1 MDVRIAVA
9 VLLAGCVIAAWF
21 RTGRGQA
28 PDAGRA
34 RDAGRAPKAPRGRRW
49 DFGWSAGLIAVA
61 LGASGWLHGNG
72 WLTYAVPVAAGA
84 VAVLAPRQ
92 AARLTSLALIALGL
106 YGYVIARKYAFN
118 SYFKTSYGL
127 LPRIGSE
134 SIQYYLVL
142 PEAYAFLA
150 GGGWLLWRTLD
161 RRSRATRLLLGRL
174 VSREGGRQPWFLLL
188 LPVALMAADL
198 LTPNLWFVDSPWGIA
213 WTLAVVLT
221 TLLFVRRAP
230 AFAADLA
237 VVGLFI
243 LGLAGPYILRNWGDG
258 AGIFLIPRTFNY
270 DAVLYGSVSIASRS
284 MAYLA
289 CGQGLAFLGLA
300 AWLAPRTIGAH
311 LRLTVAPDAEL
322 ARRVQRLTETR
333 TAAVDTAATDLRRL
347 ERNLHDGAQARLV
360 ALGMSLREAERLIP
374 TSPDVAAVLI
384 AGARQTSAKA
394 LTELRELVRGVHP
407 PVLADRGLG
416 DAVRALALDVPVNV
430 ETAIDLPGRLPDPV
444 ESACYFA
451 VAEILTNIA
460 KHAEAR
466 HAQVRIEHSGRMLR
480 IEVSD
485 DGVGGADA
493 AKGTGLAGIE
503 RRLAVLDGILAVSS
517 PLGGPTMV
525 VLEVPCALSS
535 PKTSSC

>member
-9 VLLAGCVIAAWF
+9 VLLAGCIIAAWF
-21 RTGRGQA
+21 RTGRGQV
-28 PDAGRA
+28 P
-34 RDAGRAPKAPRGRRW
+34 DAGRAPKAARGRRW

-84 VAVLAPRQ
+84 AAVLAPRQ
-92 AARLTSLALIALGL
+92 TARLTSLALIALGL

-127 LPRIGSE
+127 LPRIGDN

-142 PEAYAFLA
+142 PEAYAFMT

-161 RRSRATRLLLGRL
+161 RRSRLTRLLLGRL
-174 VSREGGRQPWFLLL
+174 ASRDGSRQPWFLLL
-188 LPVALMAADL
+188 LPVVLIAADL
-198 LTPNLWFVDSPWGIA
+198 FTPNLWFVDSPRGIA

-221 TLLFVRRAP
+221 TLIFVRRAP
-230 AFAADLA
+230 AFAADLG
-237 VVGLFI
+237 VLGLFI
-243 LGLAGPYILRNWGDG
+243 LGLAGLYILRNWGHYPV
-258 AGIFLIPRTFNY
+258 ISLIPIAFNF
-270 DAVLYGSVSIASRS
+270 DTVLYGTVSTASRS

-311 LRLTVAPDAEL
+311 LRLTVAPNAEL

-416 DAVRALALDVPVNV
+416 DAVRALALDVPLNV
-430 ETAIDLPGRLPDPV
+430 ETAVELPGRLPDPV

-460 KHAEAR
+460 KHAGAR
-466 HAQVRIEHSGRMLR
+466 HAQVRIEHSRRMLR

-535 PKTSSC
+535 PKTYSY